1 MQNNKKD
8 ELYEKLEMLE
18 SKKMAYLEVNDKA
31 GARRIARQIEQ
42 IELQIDIY
50 NYKKIKQELDIYKK
64 VVRNY
69 PGLQLEIKN
78 KLLEQKIIWKEN

>member
-1 MQNNKKD
+1 MQNNKKC

-31 GARRIARQIEQ
+31 GARRISRQIEY
-42 IELQIDIY
+42 IELQIDISNY
-50 NYKKIKQELDIYKK
+50 NKIKQELEIYKK

-78 KLLEQKIIWKEN
+78 KLTEQKIV

>member
-1 MQNNKKD
+1 MQNNKKE

-31 GARRIARQIEQ
+31 GARRIARQ

-78 KLLEQKIIWKEN
+78 KLLEQKII

>member
-18 SKKMAYLEVNDKA
+18 SKKMAYLEVNNKA

-78 KLLEQKIIWKEN
+78 KLLEQKII

>member
-31 GARRIARQIEQ
+31 GARRMARQIEQ
-42 IELQIDIY
+42 VELQIDISNY
-50 NYKKIKQELDIYKK
+50 NKIKQELEIYKK
-64 VVRNY
+64 LYVTILVYN
-69 PGLQLEIKN
+69 LK
-78 KLLEQKIIWKEN
+78 

>member
-31 GARRIARQIEQ
+31 GARRMARQIEQ
-42 IELQIDIY
+42 VELQIDISNY
-50 NYKKIKQELDIYKK
+50 NKIKQKLEIYKK
-64 VVRNY
+64 VVCNY

-78 KLLEQKIIWKEN
+78 KLLEQKII

>member
-18 SKKMAYLEVNDKA
+18 SKKIAYLEVNDKA
-31 GARRIARQIEQ
+31 GARRMARQIEQ
-42 IELQIDIY
+42 VELQIDISNY
-50 NYKKIKQELDIYKK
+50 NKIKQELEIYKK
-64 VVRNY
+64 VVHNY

-78 KLLEQKIIWKEN
+78 KLLEQKII

>member
-18 SKKMAYLEVNDKA
+18 SNKMAYLEVNDKA

-78 KLLEQKIIWKEN
+78 KLLEQKII

>member
-50 NYKKIKQELDIYKK
+50 NYKKIK
-64 VVRNY
+64 NY
-69 PGLQLEIKN
+69 FLFFIFF
-78 KLLEQKIIWKEN
+78 LL

>member
-1 MQNNKKD
+1 MQDNKKD

-78 KLLEQKIIWKEN
+78 KLLEQKII

>member
-50 NYKKIKQELDIYKK
+50 NYKKIKQELEIYKK
-64 VVRNY
+64 AVRNY

-78 KLLEQKIIWKEN
+78 KLTEQKIV

>member
-78 KLLEQKIIWKEN
+78 KLLEQKII

>member
-31 GARRIARQIEQ
+31 GARRMARQIEQ

-78 KLLEQKIIWKEN
+78 KLLEQKII

>member
-78 KLLEQKIIWKEN
+78 IYDRIYQK

>member
-31 GARRIARQIEQ
+31 GVRRMARQIEQ
-42 IELQIDIY
+42 VELQIDISNY
-50 NYKKIKQELDIYKK
+50 NKIKQELEIYKK
-64 VVRNY
+64 VVCNY

-78 KLLEQKIIWKEN
+78 KLLEQKII